1 MTFNKRKKTQSDN
14 AGFFLLIALFF
25 LFVSI
30 YQNAEGYK
38 SMTGYGTALA
48 ISIGMGLLMFLL
60 IVEMRKKR
68 ISGQSTIWLV
78 VGYSFLGAIFF
89 AGNFNALYSN
99 YNRGELLKKEL
110 IKHKDEL
117 TSITTSAINALND
130 ADKGSTNLESKVQQL
145 TQQLIAQISTPA
157 DPGLGTRALAII
169 VSLEGL
175 LDQKLTT
182 FSGTPAAI
190 AKSYEDN
197 IASILKIK
205 LSSSTKSKAEDLIL
219 KFQKQKDSM
228 DIVILNALKPQNISQ
243 KGQDAIFS
251 TIDIHNNIGETSKS
265 FTKNKFEFVRAEFE
279 NQELGKIDHSFKS
292 AFKSE
297 NLVAG
302 FFCALFAFLF
312 DFGVPIVL
320 HLFTKGQNNIE
331 EDRNPDG
338 ITVL

>member
-1 MTFNKRKKTQSDN
+1 MTLNRRNKTQSN
-14 AGFFLLIALFF
+14 NGGFFLLIAVFF
-25 LFVSI
+25 LGVSI

-60 IVEMRKKR
+60 VVEMRKKR
-68 ISGQSTIWLV
+68 LAGESTIWLV
-78 VGYSFLGAIFF
+78 LGYSFLGVIFF

-99 YNRGELLKKEL
+99 YNKSELLKREL
-110 IKHKDEL
+110 IKHKEEL
-117 TSITTSAINALND
+117 TSITTSAISTLND
-130 ADKGSTNLESKVQQL
+130 ADLGSTGLESKVEQL
-145 TQQLIAQISTPA
+145 TQQLNSQINDPA
-157 DPGLGTRALAII
+157 NSGLGTKALAII
-169 VSLEGL
+169 ASLEEL
-175 LDQKLTT
+175 LEQKLTS
-182 FSGTPAAI
+182 FSGTPTQI
-190 AKSYEDN
+190 AKSYADN

-205 LSSSTKSKAEDLIL
+205 LSSSTKNKAEILIE
-219 KFQKQKDSM
+219 KFQRQKDSM
-228 DIVILNALKPQNISQ
+228 DIMILDALKPQNISQ

-251 TIDIHNNIGETSKS
+251 TIDVHNSIGETTKS
-265 FTKNKFEFVRAEFE
+265 FTKNKFAFVRAEFE

-320 HLFTKGQNNIE
+320 HLFTKGQKHIE
-331 EDRNPDG
+331 EDRVAEG
-338 ITVL
+338 INVL